1 MCAYDMQIPNTKGST
16 YVYKPTQFVTNSPL
30 MAAQLEHRCDRS
42 HSHAQ
47 LGGARTA
54 QTAIYPNKL
63 VDAICTGVEEQNR
76 ADKCDANII
85 ARIEYIKGSNV
96 LAEIENA
103 RANAAKCHEEV
114 DFSEYAIDDVSG
126 DPLDPNE
133 VRKARMD
140 KVKYIRNSNLY
151 TKVPIK

>member
-1 MCAYDMQIPNTKGST
+1 
-16 YVYKPTQFVTNSPL
+16 
-30 MAAQLEHRCDRS
+30 MAAHLELRCDRS
-42 HSHAQ
+42 HTHTQ

-54 QTAIYPNKL
+54 EAVIDPNKL
-63 VDAICTGVEEQNR
+63 VEAICTGIEEQNR
-76 ADKCDANII
+76 ADRYDANII

-96 LAEIENA
+96 LAEVERA

-140 KVKYIRNSNLY
+140 KLK
-151 TKVPIK
+151 